1 MKNSI
6 VTIVLVVLAG
16 AGGYLAGSRGSS
28 GNTSGADA
36 KNLQDSMTMMKEQS
50 AVIKKMGEMMIESGV
65 MMQKTKEEHN
75 DEAIIM
81 KGKDLEAVGAKYIKD
96 DESQT
101 TKDAPMKQMMGN

>member
-1 MKNSI
+1 MKNTI
-6 VTIVLVVLAG
+6 ITIVLVVLAG
-16 AGGYLAGSRGSS
+16 VGGYFAGKS
-28 GNTSGADA
+28 GNMDSSVNA
-36 KNLQDSMTMMKEQS
+36 KKLQDSVTMMNEQS

-101 TKDAPMKQMMGN
+101 IKDAQMKQIMGN